1 VIYGAALHAELTVLK
16 HHRESGLG
24 LPVAPGLEAVTGDR
38 LDLALRNDTDET
50 MVLWV
55 RADGS
60 GLTAQVYRMPY
71 GNCAYVRIIG
81 LSQGERE
88 PTVYR
93 IYCDENGR
101 ELGREQVLS

>member
-1 VIYGAALHAELTVLK
+1 M
-16 HHRESGLG
+16 
-24 LPVAPGLEAVTGDR
+24 P
-38 LDLALRNDTDET
+38 LRQ
-50 MVLWV
+50 L
-55 RADGS
+55 
-60 GLTAQVYRMPY
+60 
-71 GNCAYVRIIG
+71 AYVRIIG